1 MDFILLVHPRNTPD
15 NDNLPFGQWDII
27 AKFSAASVDAAK
39 TTASVSTKA
48 YLLDHPR
55 TISLLT
61 QLHSRFGLT
70 TMTLQQ
76 DDF

>member
-15 NDNLPFGQWDII
+15 NDNVPLGQWDCV
-27 AKFSAASVDAAK
+27 AKFSAVTVDAARQ
-39 TTASVSTKA
+39 TAMTSMKA

-61 QLHSRFGLT
+61 QLHSRFGLLG
-70 TMTLQQ
+70 MTLQQ